1 MTLEGVLDGDLD
13 TAVEGAELQLEGYRG
28 ELTGYCYRMLGSL
41 ADAEDAVQDAMVRA
55 WRHSGSLR
63 DASAQRGWLYRIAT
77 RVCFDHLEGRRRRA
91 LPVDMSPSPSAPVL
105 SSLGP
110 QVEAAAWV
118 EPAPDARVLGTAP
131 AADPAAVAEERES
144 VRLALVAALQLLPP
158 RQRAV
163 LVLREVLHWHADEV
177 ARLLGTSVPS
187 VNSLLQRARATLA
200 ARDAQQAAV
209 EPLDE
214 QHAALL
220 AQYVDAFERYD
231 VDALVGLLHAEATMS
246 MPPYALWLRGPRDV
260 AAWLLGPGAGCRGS
274 RVLRTRLN
282 GQLALAQYRPDLAS
296 AGPGGQ
302 PTRWTPWALVVLAV
316 RQDDDEPRIGDLVF
330 FLDAGRGLFERCGLP
345 TELGGELGAD
355 LSRESGPVG

>member
-1 MTLEGVLDGDLD
+1 M
-13 TAVEGAELQLEGYRG
+13 TAVDGRLDVVDGADLQLEGFRG

-55 WRHSGSLR
+55 WRHAGSLR
-63 DASAQRGWLYRIAT
+63 DPSAQRGWLYRIAT

-91 LPVDMSPSPSAPVL
+91 LPVDMSPAPSAPVVA
-105 SSLGP
+105 SLGAP
-110 QVEAAAWV
+110 LEAAAWV

-177 ARLLGTSVPS
+177 ARLLDTSVAS
-187 VNSLLQRARATLA
+187 VNSLLQRARATIA
-200 ARDAQQAAV
+200 AHDAQHASLQ
-209 EPLDE
+209 PLSDE
-214 QHAALL
+214 HAALL
-220 AQYVDAFERYD
+220 ERYADAFERYD
-231 VDALVGLLHAEATMS
+231 VEALVALLHAEATMS

-260 AAWLLGPGAGCRGS
+260 AAWLVGPGAGCRGS

-282 GQLALAQYRPDLAS
+282 GQLALAQYRPDHAS
-296 AGPGGQ
+296 AGPDGQ

-316 RQDDDEPRIGDLVF
+316 RSGDGGEPRIGDLVF
-330 FLDAGRGLFERCGLP
+330 FLDAQRGLFEGCGLP
-345 TELGGELGAD
+345 LSLGAGAPPAPEQ
-355 LSRESGPVG
+355 RAGAR

>member
-1 MTLEGVLDGDLD
+1 MTAVDGGLDG
-13 TAVEGAELQLEGYRG
+13 AVEGLELQLEGFRR

-77 RVCFDHLEGRRRRA
+77 RVCFDHLEGRKRRA
-91 LPVDMSPSPSAPVL
+91 LPVDMSPSPSAPVV
-105 SSLGP
+105 SSLGAP
-110 QVEAAAWV
+110 LERAAWV

-177 ARLLGTSVPS
+177 AALLDTSVAS
-187 VNSLLQRARATLA
+187 VNSLLQRARATIA
-200 ARDAQQAAV
+200 AQDAQRASTT
-209 EPLDE
+209 PLSDE
-214 QHAALL
+214 HAALL
-220 AQYVDAFERYD
+220 ERYADAFERYD
-231 VDALVGLLHAEATMS
+231 VDALVALLHAEATMS
-246 MPPYALWLRGPRDV
+246 MPPYSLWLQGPEDV
-260 AAWLLGPGAGCRGS
+260 AAWLVGPGAGCRGS

-282 GQLALAQYRPDLAS
+282 GQLALAQYRPDHTS
-296 AGPGGQ
+296 AGPDGR
-302 PTRWTPWALVVLAV
+302 PSRWLPWALVVLGV

-330 FLDAGRGLFERCGLP
+330 FLDADRGLFEGCGLP
-345 TELGGELGAD
+345 VSLGA
-355 LSRESGPVG
+355 GPAAAPVS

>member
-1 MTLEGVLDGDLD
+1 MTALEGGLD
-13 TAVEGAELQLEGYRG
+13 TAVEGLELQLESFRR

-55 WRHSGSLR
+55 WRHADSLR

-77 RVCFDHLEGRRRRA
+77 RVCFDHLEGRKRRA
-91 LPVDMSPSPSAPVL
+91 LPVDMSPAPSAPVVA
-105 SSLGP
+105 SLGAP
-110 QVEAAAWV
+110 LEAAAWV
-118 EPAPDARVLGTAP
+118 EPAPDSRVLGTAP
-131 AADPAAVAEERES
+131 AADPAVVAEERES

-177 ARLLGTSVPS
+177 AALLETSVPS
-187 VNSLLQRARATLA
+187 VNSLLQRARATIA
-200 ARDAQQAAV
+200 ARDAQRAAL

-220 AQYVDAFERYD
+220 AKYVDAFERYD
-231 VDALVGLLHAEATMS
+231 VTALVGLLHAEATMS
-246 MPPYALWLRGPRDV
+246 MPPYALWLQGPESV
-260 AAWLLGPGAGCRGS
+260 AAWLVGPGAGCRGS

-282 GQLALAQYRPDLAS
+282 GQLALAQYRPDHTS
-296 AGPGGQ
+296 AGPDGQ
-302 PTRWTPWALVVLAV
+302 PVRWLPWALIVLAV

-330 FLDAGRGLFERCGLP
+330 FLDADRGLFERSGLP
-345 TELGGELGAD
+345 TEIGAGVSRGGEPA
-355 LSRESGPVG
+355 R